1 MAKETIYI
9 EADDEITTVIDK
21 VISAK
26 DAIIAIVLPKR
37 ATVFQ
42 SVVNMKLIKKAAEES
57 KKKIVLISSDSSIDR
72 IAAVAGVHVAQ
83 SLTSKPAIPKK
94 PSKKAAEET
103 ISSKELEKGLPESEA
118 ESESDAVEEPDSAK
132 EEDPIEIDN
141 TTAET
146 EELPAGSLAANLP
159 NKKKKKFKVPDFGSF
174 QVRMTLGITALILLA
189 FGWFFAFV
197 VAPKAVV
204 TINTDTSSIPVTFD
218 FIVRTGIE
226 SGDVAKGVIP
236 AKKAEV
242 TKEDKVTAKA
252 TGEKDVGEKAIG
264 SVTMSSKVCGTIT
277 TPKSVPSG
285 TGVSTGGNTYITQE
299 TVSFS
304 FSSFDGSC
312 LLFDGG
318 STDIVAQNPGE
329 AANTASGTDFA
340 VSGRSDVSAT
350 GSASGGTSK
359 KVKVVSKDDF
369 EKAKAQLKGS
379 ATADATTELEKK
391 LNDEQLQALK
401 ETIEEGSPIIKSSV
415 AVDAEAEE
423 FTVSQ
428 TVTYRMLGIKTSDLS
443 TVLDDRVK
451 AALGESKDKNI
462 RNNGLEKAAY
472 RLTTKTSFDDQ
483 TLNLQ
488 AIATIGPEF
497 NETTIAEEVA
507 GKKRGD
513 IEKMLEARDGVRS
526 VSVEYSPLWVTTTPK
541 SAKKITIVVNELE
554 N

>member
-103 ISSKELEKGLPESEA
+103 ISSKELEAGVEKEA
-118 ESESDAVEEPDSAK
+118 APDVDTSTDEEQ
-132 EEDPIEIDN
+132 PIEIDN
-141 TTAET
+141 TSSKT
-146 EELPAGSLAANLP
+146 EELPAGTLAAGE
-159 NKKKKKFKVPDFGSF
+159 KKSKLKKFKVPDFGSF
-174 QVRMTLGITALILLA
+174 QLRMTLSIIALILLVG
-189 FGWFFAFV
+189 GWFFAFV

-226 SGDVAKGVIP
+226 SGDVAKGVVP

-242 TKEDKVTAKA
+242 TKEDKVTVKT
-252 TGEKDVGEKAIG
+252 TGEKDVGEKASG
-264 SVTMSSKVCGTIT
+264 SVSMSAKVCGTIT

-350 GSASGGTSK
+350 GSASGGISK

-415 AVDAEAEE
+415 AVDTEAEE

-451 AALGESKDKNI
+451 AALGESKDKNV
-462 RNNGLEKAAY
+462 RNNGLDKAAY
-472 RLTTKTSFDDQ
+472 RLTTKASFDDQ

-541 SAKKITIVVNELE
+541 REKKITIV
-554 N
+554 